1 VRLQWGGSMLL
12 SSSSLSDPEFH
23 MSTTYKF
30 SHLVQFMLAVI
41 LVTLTT
47 WSPVQ
52 AAEDVKPFVLASKTA
67 GGNFSSIVSD
77 TRKKLE
83 SAGFEII
90 GQYSP
95 YADAEII
102 VFTNDF
108 LRSAATRSERGGYG
122 AAMRASITSN
132 RDMIELVYTNPIYW
146 ANAYR
151 MNDNLDA
158 VGAALK
164 SALGFEQQFGTG
176 DNHYSASD
184 MRKYHY
190 TFMMEYFDD
199 PSALFRYDSHQQAVE
214 AVSANLSKH
223 VSASTEVYRLNLGRD
238 SEDKQMTLF
247 GVGLTGQDE
256 KDCSSD
262 QYIMGRIDKS
272 TPRHTAHL
280 PYELMVYGNRVQAL
294 YARFRIAISWP
305 HLPMMSSDTGA
316 TFLSIMC
323 APRSIENALTLVAG
337 GSLRKKVAVGDK

>member
-1 VRLQWGGSMLL
+1 
-12 SSSSLSDPEFH
+12 
-23 MSTTYKF
+23 MSTTNKF
-30 SHLVQFMLAVI
+30 SHLVQFMLALI

-47 WSPVQ
+47 WAPVQ
-52 AAEDVKPFVLASKTA
+52 AVEDVKPFVLASKTT
-67 GGNFSSIVSD
+67 GGNTASIVSD
-77 TRKKLE
+77 SRKKLE

-108 LRSAATRSERGGYG
+108 LRKTATQSERGGYG

-132 RDMIELVYTNPIYW
+132 EGVIELVYTNPVYW

-151 MNDNLDA
+151 MNNNLDTITA
-158 VGAALK
+158 KLK
-164 SALGFEQQFGTG
+164 STLGFEQQFGTG
-176 DNHYSASD
+176 DNTYSTSD

-199 PSALFRYDSHQQAVE
+199 PSLFTSYDSHQQAVD
-214 AVSANLSKH
+214 AVSANLSRQ
-223 VSASTEVYRLNLGRD
+223 VSSSTEVYRLSLGRD
-238 SEDKQMTLF
+238 SEGKEMTLF

-272 TPRHTAHL
+272 SPRHTAHL
-280 PYELMVYGNRVQAL
+280 PYELLVYGNWVQAL

-316 TFLSIMC
+316 TFFSIMC
-323 APRSIENALTLVAG
+323 APRAIEKALTLVAG
-337 GSLRKKVAVGDK
+337 GSLEKAPIGDK